1 MGELAGV
8 PHLKV
13 ILAFE
18 RAGFS
23 IKRQGKHIIMSNGER
38 IIIIPR
44 NNPVKSFTL
53 VGIVRNAGL
62 TVEQF
67 RDLL

>member
-1 MGELAGV
+1 MGEFVGI
-8 PHLKV
+8 PHQKV
-13 ILAFE
+13 VRAFE

-23 IKRQGKHIIMSNGER
+23 IKRQGKHIVMSNGER
-38 IIIIPR
+38 TIVVPR
-44 NNPVKSFTL
+44 NNPIKSFTL
-53 VGIVRNAGL
+53 IGIVHNAGL

>member
-1 MGELAGV
+1 MGELAGI
-8 PHLKV
+8 PHLKAV
-13 ILAFE
+13 RAFE

-23 IKRQGKHIIMSNGER
+23 IKRQGKHIVMSNGER
-38 IIIIPR
+38 TIIIPR
-44 NNPVKSFTL
+44 NNPIKSFTL

-67 RDLL
+67 RELL